1 MPTFVAMILP
11 VRLRSG
17 APGRLG
23 RLARRVAVVAIAV
36 IACSSATVDAQA
48 GPAQTPIDPDAIAL
62 AERFAPIIMLK
73 QQEEP
78 CDTEGEPFVPMP
90 VDLVLDNPEI
100 ALRQMGIDNPTVMR
114 SPGAGDLY
122 ELGEGFFLDFP
133 GSSLTPGCIYE
144 RDFDKYFASSTATVY
159 AHVVQQ
165 PDEPELVFVQYWFYW
180 YYNDWNNKHE
190 SDWEGI
196 TLKFEASSVSEALQG
211 QPVAVGFSQHEGG
224 ERADW
229 DDPKLGREGDH
240 PIVYSSARSHASYF
254 GSALYLGRGA
264 SEGFGCDDTS
274 GPSERVSPDV
284 IVLPDSV
291 DDPTDPLAWLEYRGR
306 WGERQT
312 KSFNGPTGPAAKA
325 RWLEPAPWFD
335 DLRPSSVVIPAG
347 DSDAASVID
356 VFCAAVERG
365 STALVNL
372 STSPERVIVILL
384 VLTVLARFL
393 MGRTDWSRVETSP
406 VVRRRKAGQ
415 IIRAAFIMY
424 RKSPLV
430 YIMFGLVYIPAAI
443 VTGALSALAQLVPF
457 VSSLIGLAGN
467 TSGTSIILAALVGSI
482 ANVAAFV
489 IISGIVAEY
498 LDGPERGTSAAMEA
512 IEATWHRRREL
523 LRAFL
528 RSFVIVF
535 VLLVSLIGAPW
546 GIRQLVRYQFV
557 PQAVTYDDLAG
568 QRALD
573 RSSDLVRGRWF
584 HTALVAAIVN
594 GFVGLTA
601 LFVALLLLVV
611 ATGIPLWVFSALA
624 TLVYA
629 LTVPLAAIAM
639 TLLYGNAIAA
649 REQHDASDP
658 AADSAVADAPIARS

>member
-1 MPTFVAMILP
+1 
-11 VRLRSG
+11 
-17 APGRLG
+17 
-23 RLARRVAVVAIAV
+23 
-36 IACSSATVDAQA
+36 
-48 GPAQTPIDPDAIAL
+48 
-62 AERFAPIIMLK
+62 
-73 QQEEP
+73 
-78 CDTEGEPFVPMP
+78 
-90 VDLVLDNPEI
+90 
-100 ALRQMGIDNPTVMR
+100 
-114 SPGAGDLY
+114 
-122 ELGEGFFLDFP
+122 
-133 GSSLTPGCIYE
+133 
-144 RDFDKYFASSTATVY
+144 
-159 AHVVQQ
+159 VQQ

-196 TLKFEASSVSEALQG
+196 TLKFEASSIAEALQG
-211 QPVAVGFSQHEGG
+211 EPVAVGYSQHEGG

-229 DDPKLGREGDH
+229 DDPKLGRDGDH

-274 GPSERVSPDV
+274 GPSEQVSPEV
-284 IVLPDSV
+284 VVLPDSV

-306 WGERQT
+306 WGERQN

-347 DSDAASVID
+347 DSGAASVID
-356 VFCAAVERG
+356 VFCGAVERG

-384 VLTVLARFL
+384 VLILLARFL
-393 MGRTDWSRVETSP
+393 VGRTDWSRVETSP
-406 VVRRRKAGQ
+406 VVKQRKAGQ
-415 IIRAAFIMY
+415 IIRAAFVMY
-424 RKSPLV
+424 RRSPLV
-430 YIMFGLVYIPAAI
+430 YIMFGLVYIPAAM
-443 VTGALSALAQLVPF
+443 VTGALTSLVQQVPFISALTGLATGATGT
-457 VSSLIGLAGN
+457 SLILAG
-467 TSGTSIILAALVGSI
+467 LVGSI

-489 IISGIVAEY
+489 FISGIVAEY
-498 LDGPERGTSAAMEA
+498 LDGPERGTAAAVTAMKV
-512 IEATWHRRREL
+512 TWHRRREL
-523 LRAFL
+523 ARAFL
-528 RSFVIVF
+528 RSFAIVF
-535 VLLVSLIGAPW
+535 ALLVSLIGAPW

-568 QRALD
+568 QQALD

-584 HTALVAAIVN
+584 HTALVAAVVN

-601 LFVALLLLVV
+601 LIVALLLLVL
-611 ATGIPLWVFSALA
+611 ASGIPLWVFSALA

-649 REQHDASDP
+649 RADLDAAPDP
-658 AADSAVADAPIARS
+658 APDDHLVPS